1 LAGREKGGFWV
12 GVAAA
17 LLYPAAM
24 LGRRDYLRAERI
36 PREGPALLVLNHVS
50 HMDPAVDAVF
60 VHRQKRV
67 PRFLAKESVATAPV
81 FGKIFLGSG
90 GIPVYRGSA
99 TAVDSLRA
107 AHQALQD
114 GKIVVIY
121 PEGTITKDPAGWPKH
136 SFTGAARLAVENDV
150 PVIPIAR
157 WGTNF
162 IFDGYTKKLRPFP
175 RQTVTHLVGEPVDLS
190 GYRGRKARG
199 ATLREVTELMMDEV
213 TALLAEIR
221 HEQPPAKKP
230 DDTTADDGRAGKARR
245 DDSRAHDTGADGG
258 RS

>member
-24 LGRRDYLRAERI
+24 LGRRDYRRAERI

-121 PEGTITKDPAGWPKH
+121 PEGTITKD
-136 SFTGAARLAVENDV
+136 DV